1 MVDALE
7 RGETVRACQTLP
19 TPADR
24 GALLGDARIDHLGVI
39 GATGRAE
46 HAGQTIPRHHP
57 LPVAR
62 RPSDAVGSGQANGLA
77 DLNGGVAVQVDERI
91 DVAITTDVTPI
102 LLSDRPQGVAGCGD
116 VDTGSRRAER

>member
-7 RGETVRACQTLP
+7 RGESVRAGQTLP
-19 TPADR
+19 TTADR

-46 HAGQTIPRHHP
+46 HAGQTIPRTSP
-57 LPVAR
+57 ATG
-62 RPSDAVGSGQANGLA
+62 RPAAVGWVGSGQANGLA